1 MNAKFLFLGVILFG
15 ASASV
20 AQDARAIL
28 KRSYKK
34 CQSIKNG
41 HYEMTKFMKYMSEAD
56 TVKSTFS
63 CDFKKLKKHF
73 CKSKKNTHHYNRTN
87 QGNKNSRSKNTFR

>member
-15 ASASV
+15 ASVSV

-41 HYEMTKFMKYMSEAD
+41 HYEMTLPAGEA
-56 TVKSTFS
+56 T
-63 CDFKKLKKHF
+63 
-73 CKSKKNTHHYNRTN
+73 
-87 QGNKNSRSKNTFR
+87 GNFLHVLLGVFLISS